1 MPTLS
6 VAMIAHNEEKNL
18 ARSLASAAWADE
30 VVFVDCG
37 STDGTALAARDFKI
51 KYFSRP
57 NSRAVYVNKQFS
69 IEQASSD
76 WVFILDAD
84 EEITPALRAEIKR
97 ATAAPADA
105 AAFTMPRRNF
115 YFGRWLRH
123 GGKYPDTQLR
133 LFRRGTARYLP
144 LPVHERLEVNG
155 RVGTLKEPL
164 LHYPYS
170 DAADIGTKRGFYS
183 EILARSYALKKRS
196 RLFIILRPFTRFVS
210 AYFLKLGFL
219 DGKEGLRTALLDF
232 GNVLS
237 SALLYIKS
245 PGPHDSSLKS

>member
-1 MPTLS
+1 MPTLTI
-6 VAMIAHNEEKNL
+6 AMIAHNEEKNL

-30 VVFVDCG
+30 TVFVDCG
-37 STDGTALAARDFKI
+37 STDGTALAARDFKV
-51 KYFSRP
+51 KFFSRP

-69 IEQASSD
+69 IDQASSD
-76 WVFILDAD
+76 WVLILDAD

-97 ATAAPADA
+97 VLAAPSDA
-105 AAFTMPRRNF
+105 AAYTLPRKNF

-133 LFRRGTARYLP
+133 LFRRGSARFLP
-144 LPVHERLEVNG
+144 LPVHERLEISG
-155 RVGTLKEPL
+155 QVGALREAL

-170 DAADIGTKRGFYS
+170 DAEDMKKKRDFYA

-196 RLFIILRPFTRFVS
+196 RLFILLRPFTRFLS
-210 AYFLKLGFL
+210 AYFIKLGFL
-219 DGKEGLRTALLDF
+219 DGAEGLRTALLDF

-237 SALLYIKS
+237 AALLYIKD
-245 PGPHDSSLKS
+245 PALKA